1 MLPSRTPLVVSYAF
15 LLCLPLFCLFPPK
28 FLTLKLAQIDPPC
41 FKRSAIARPGSTNPK
56 PKIAFLFLTNSNL
69 SFAPLWELFFQGNS
83 HLYNIYIHA
92 DPTSSFVSPGG
103 IFANRSIP
111 AIHTKRASPTLIAA
125 ERRLLAAAL
134 ADDPLNLYFALL
146 SQHCIPL
153 HSFRF
158 LYRTLFTETVRFPYR
173 SFIEILSGEPN
184 LEERYVARGETAMLP
199 EVPFGQFRVGSQF
212 FVLTRRHAMMVVKEK
227 RLWRK
232 FNLPCFNRHTC
243 YPEEHYFPTF
253 LSMEDPL
260 GCTHYTLT
268 RVNWTGNLDGHPYLY
283 GPDEVSPELIYELR
297 ISNSTYSFMFAR
309 KFSVDSLEPLIQIA
323 KPVIFSD

>member
-199 EVPFGQFRVGSQF
+199 EVPFEQFRVGSQF
-212 FVLTRRHAMMVVKEK
+212 FVLTRRHAMMVVNMVQS
-227 RLWRK
+227 R
-232 FNLPCFNRHTC
+232 
-243 YPEEHYFPTF
+243 
-253 LSMEDPL
+253 
-260 GCTHYTLT
+260 GI
-268 RVNWTGNLDGHPYLY
+268 GH
-283 GPDEVSPELIYELR
+283 
-297 ISNSTYSFMFAR
+297 
-309 KFSVDSLEPLIQIA
+309 
-323 KPVIFSD
+323 